1 MQSQP
6 DLSSPHRRPHPRIFE
21 IKGATALNLVQ
32 VKVVFNQDVDEVS
45 AEKKSNYSIGKVTIK
60 MFSFRMTGQ
69 AVILT
74 FEAKDARKQQDK
86 LDLTVQGVKSTKEK
100 KLKDNHRRY

>member
-6 DLSSPHRRPHPRIFE
+6 DLSPAPAPTPKNFE

-60 MFSFRMTGQ
+60 DVQLQDDGQ

-74 FEAKDARKQQDK
+74 FEAKMPENSRIS
-86 LDLTVQGVKSTKEK
+86 LI
-100 KLKDNHRRY
+100 